1 MEKNPEK
8 GVKKMKVRKP
18 AKNVTALEEKFLED
32 GEMNSLEIHDWMNAR
47 IRMGVTMNWVGNV
60 MAKCGLFEKKGMQ
73 RVAGMSGN
81 YSVAVW
87 DSRRRNES
95 E

>member
-8 GVKKMKVRKP
+8 GVKKMKVRKH
-18 AKNVTALEEKFLED
+18 AKKVTALEEKILEE
-32 GEMNSLEIHDWMNAR
+32 GEMYSLEIHDWMNAR

>member
-1 MEKNPEK
+1 MENNPEK
-8 GVKKMKVRKP
+8 GVKKMKVRKH
-18 AKNVTALEEKFLED
+18 AKKVTALEEKILEE
-32 GEMNSLEIHDWMNAR
+32 GEMNSLEIHDWMNER

-73 RVAGMSGN
+73 RVAGMRGN

>member
-1 MEKNPEK
+1 
-8 GVKKMKVRKP
+8 MKVRKH
-18 AKNVTALEEKFLED
+18 AKKVTALEEKILEE

>member
-1 MEKNPEK
+1 MEENPEK
-8 GVKKMKVRKP
+8 GVKKMKVRKH
-18 AKNVTALEEKFLED
+18 AKKITALEEKILEE

>member
-8 GVKKMKVRKP
+8 GVKKMKVRKH
-18 AKNVTALEEKFLED
+18 AKKVTELEEKILEE
-32 GEMNSLEIHDWMNAR
+32 GETNSLEIHDWMNAR